1 MKKRLNHYV
10 LNRVKYFLNSV
21 YNKILYIKYIKHMNI
36 FFTYT
41 FLIAAVASGTA
52 SNILAKE
59 AEGFSK
65 IVPSLMSALTIVLC
79 MYCLSQVM
87 KTISAGYT
95 YATFAGLC
103 IIATTVLGILRFN
116 QWPNFY
122 AFIGLILI
130 IIGVILVNLLGQ
142 N

>member
-1 MKKRLNHYV
+1 M
-10 LNRVKYFLNSV
+10 
-21 YNKILYIKYIKHMNI
+21 II
-36 FFTYT
+36 TYS
-41 FLIAAVASGTA
+41 FMIAAVALGTA
-52 SNILAKE
+52 SNIFAKE
-59 AEGFSK
+59 AEGFTK
-65 IVPSLMSALTIVLC
+65 LFPSLLSALTIVLC

-103 IIATTVLGILRFN
+103 IIATTIIGILRFN

-130 IIGVILVNLLGQ
+130 IIGVVLVNLLGK

>member
-1 MKKRLNHYV
+1 M
-10 LNRVKYFLNSV
+10 
-21 YNKILYIKYIKHMNI
+21 II
-36 FFTYT
+36 TYA
-41 FLIAAVASGTA
+41 FMFAAVALGTA
-52 SNILAKE
+52 SNIFAKE
-59 AEGFSK
+59 ADGFTK
-65 IVPSLMSALTIVLC
+65 LFPSLLSGLTILLC

-103 IIATTVLGILRFN
+103 IIATTILGIMRFN

-122 AFIGLILI
+122 AFIGLIFI
-130 IIGVILVNLLGQ
+130 IIGVVLVNLLGK

>member
-1 MKKRLNHYV
+1 M
-10 LNRVKYFLNSV
+10 S
-21 YNKILYIKYIKHMNI
+21 I

-41 FLIAAVASGTA
+41 FLIAAVVFGTA
-52 SNILAKE
+52 SNIFAKE
-59 AEGFSK
+59 AEGFTK
-65 IVPSLMSALTIVLC
+65 IFPSLISALTIVLC

-103 IIATTVLGILRFN
+103 IIATTILGILRFN
-116 QWPNFY
+116 QWPNLS
-122 AFIGLILI
+122 AFVGLGFI
-130 IIGVILVNLLGQ
+130 IIGVIMVNLLGK

>member
-1 MKKRLNHYV
+1 MSIV
-10 LNRVKYFLNSV
+10 LPYF
-21 YNKILYIKYIKHMNI
+21 Y
-36 FFTYT
+36 
-41 FLIAAVASGTA
+41 LIVAVALGTA
-52 SNILAKE
+52 SNIFAKE
-59 AEGFSK
+59 SEGFSK
-65 IVPSLMSALTIVLC
+65 IIPSLFSLLTIVLC

-103 IIATTVLGILRFN
+103 IIATVILGIYRFN

-130 IIGVILVNLLGQ
+130 IIGVILVNLLGK

>member
-1 MKKRLNHYV
+1 MINKYDFMITSYV
-10 LNRVKYFLNSV
+10 
-21 YNKILYIKYIKHMNI
+21 
-36 FFTYT
+36 
-41 FLIAAVASGTA
+41 FLIAAVILGTA
-52 SNILAKE
+52 SNIFAKE
-59 AEGFSK
+59 AEGFTK
-65 IVPSLMSALTIVLC
+65 VFPSLLSALTIVLC

-103 IIATTVLGILRFN
+103 IIATTIIGVLRFN

-122 AFIGLILI
+122 AFIGLIFI
-130 IIGVILVNLLGQ
+130 IIGVVLVNLMGK

>member
-1 MKKRLNHYV
+1 M
-10 LNRVKYFLNSV
+10 
-21 YNKILYIKYIKHMNI
+21 II
-36 FFTYT
+36 TYS
-41 FLIAAVASGTA
+41 FMIAAVAFGTA
-52 SNILAKE
+52 SNIFAKE
-59 AEGFSK
+59 AEGFTK
-65 IVPSLMSALTIVLC
+65 LLPSLLSALTIVLC

-103 IIATTVLGILRFN
+103 IIATTIIGILRFN

-122 AFIGLILI
+122 AFIGLIFI
-130 IIGVILVNLLGQ
+130 IIGVVLVNLLGK

>member
-1 MKKRLNHYV
+1 MINMHY
-10 LNRVKYFLNSV
+10 FMITS
-21 YNKILYIKYIKHMNI
+21 YI
-36 FFTYT
+36 
-41 FLIAAVASGTA
+41 FLIAAVALGTA
-52 SNILAKE
+52 SNIFAKE
-59 AEGFSK
+59 AEGFTK
-65 IVPSLMSALTIVLC
+65 VFPSLLSSLTIVLC

-103 IIATTVLGILRFN
+103 IIATTIIGVLRFN

-122 AFIGLILI
+122 AFIGLIFI
-130 IIGVILVNLLGQ
+130 IIGVVLVNLLGK

>member
-1 MKKRLNHYV
+1 M
-10 LNRVKYFLNSV
+10 
-21 YNKILYIKYIKHMNI
+21 II
-36 FFTYT
+36 TYA
-41 FLIAAVASGTA
+41 FMFAAVALGTA
-52 SNILAKE
+52 SNIFAKE
-59 AEGFSK
+59 AEGFTK
-65 IVPSLMSALTIVLC
+65 LFPSLLSALTIVLC

-103 IIATTVLGILRFN
+103 IIATTVLGIMRFN

-122 AFIGLILI
+122 AFIGLIFI
-130 IIGVILVNLLGQ
+130 IIGVILVNLLGK

>member
-1 MKKRLNHYV
+1 M
-10 LNRVKYFLNSV
+10 
-21 YNKILYIKYIKHMNI
+21 II
-36 FFTYT
+36 TYA
-41 FLIAAVASGTA
+41 FMFAAVALGTA
-52 SNILAKE
+52 SNIFAKE
-59 AEGFSK
+59 AEGFTK
-65 IVPSLMSALTIVLC
+65 LFPSLLSALTIVLC

-103 IIATTVLGILRFN
+103 IIATTIIGIMRFN

-122 AFIGLILI
+122 AFIGLIFI
-130 IIGVILVNLLGQ
+130 IIGVVLVNLLGK

>member
-1 MKKRLNHYV
+1 MINKYDFMITSYV
-10 LNRVKYFLNSV
+10 
-21 YNKILYIKYIKHMNI
+21 
-36 FFTYT
+36 
-41 FLIAAVASGTA
+41 FLIAAVILGTA
-52 SNILAKE
+52 SNIFAKE
-59 AEGFSK
+59 AEGFTK
-65 IVPSLMSALTIVLC
+65 IFPSLLSALTIVLC

-103 IIATTVLGILRFN
+103 IIATTIIGVLRFN

-122 AFIGLILI
+122 AFIGLIFI
-130 IIGVILVNLLGQ
+130 VIGVVMVNLLGK

>member
-1 MKKRLNHYV
+1 M
-10 LNRVKYFLNSV
+10 
-21 YNKILYIKYIKHMNI
+21 
-36 FFTYT
+36 
-41 FLIAAVASGTA
+41 IAAIALGTA
-52 SNILAKE
+52 SNIFAKE
-59 AEGFSK
+59 AKGFTK
-65 IVPSLMSALTIVLC
+65 LFPSLLSVLTIVLC

-103 IIATTVLGILRFN
+103 IIATTILGILRFN

-130 IIGVILVNLLGQ
+130 IIGVVLVNLLGK

>member
-1 MKKRLNHYV
+1 M
-10 LNRVKYFLNSV
+10 
-21 YNKILYIKYIKHMNI
+21 II
-36 FFTYT
+36 TYA
-41 FLIAAVASGTA
+41 FMFAAVALGTA
-52 SNILAKE
+52 SNIFAKE
-59 AEGFSK
+59 AEGFTK
-65 IVPSLMSALTIVLC
+65 ILPSLLSALTIVLC

-103 IIATTVLGILRFN
+103 IIATTVIGILRFN

-122 AFIGLILI
+122 AFIGLIFI
-130 IIGVILVNLLGQ
+130 IIGVVLVNLLGK

>member
-1 MKKRLNHYV
+1 M
-10 LNRVKYFLNSV
+10 
-21 YNKILYIKYIKHMNI
+21 II
-36 FFTYT
+36 TYA
-41 FLIAAVASGTA
+41 FMIAAVALGTA
-52 SNILAKE
+52 SNIFAKE
-59 AEGFSK
+59 ADGFTK
-65 IVPSLMSALTIVLC
+65 LFPSLLSGLTILLC

-103 IIATTVLGILRFN
+103 IIATTILGILRFN

-122 AFIGLILI
+122 AFIGLIFI
-130 IIGVILVNLLGQ
+130 IIGVVLVNLLGK

>member
-1 MKKRLNHYV
+1 M
-10 LNRVKYFLNSV
+10 
-21 YNKILYIKYIKHMNI
+21 II
-36 FFTYT
+36 TYAFMVT
-41 FLIAAVASGTA
+41 AVALGTA
-52 SNILAKE
+52 SNIFAKE
-59 AEGFSK
+59 AEGFTK
-65 IVPSLMSALTIVLC
+65 LFPSLLSALTIVLC

-103 IIATTVLGILRFN
+103 IIATTILGIMRFN

-122 AFIGLILI
+122 AFIGLIFI
-130 IIGVILVNLLGQ
+130 IIGVILVNLLGK

>member
-1 MKKRLNHYV
+1 M
-10 LNRVKYFLNSV
+10 S
-21 YNKILYIKYIKHMNI
+21 ILISYS
-36 FFTYT
+36 
-41 FLIAAVASGTA
+41 FLIAAVVFGTA
-52 SNILAKE
+52 SNIFAKE
-59 AEGFSK
+59 AEGFTK
-65 IVPSLMSALTIVLC
+65 ILPTFLSALTIVLC

-87 KTISAGYT
+87 KTIAAGYT

-103 IIATTVLGILRFN
+103 IIGTTILGILRFN

-130 IIGVILVNLLGQ
+130 IIGVIFVNLLGK

>member
-1 MKKRLNHYV
+1 MSLLLTYS
-10 LNRVKYFLNSV
+10 FLLLAV
-21 YNKILYIKYIKHMNI
+21 I
-36 FFTYT
+36 F
-41 FLIAAVASGTA
+41 GTA
-52 SNILAKE
+52 SNIFAKE
-59 AEGFSK
+59 AEGFTK
-65 IVPSLMSALTIVLC
+65 IFPSLLSALTIVLC

-103 IIATTVLGILRFN
+103 IIATTIIGILRFN

-122 AFIGLILI
+122 AFIGLIFI
-130 IIGVILVNLLGQ
+130 IIGVVLVNLLGK

>member
-1 MKKRLNHYV
+1 M
-10 LNRVKYFLNSV
+10 F
-21 YNKILYIKYIKHMNI
+21 I
-36 FFTYT
+36 TYS
-41 FLIAAVASGTA
+41 FMIAAVALGTA
-52 SNILAKE
+52 SNIFAKE
-59 AEGFSK
+59 AEGFTK
-65 IVPSLMSALTIVLC
+65 LFPTLFSALTIVLC

-103 IIATTVLGILRFN
+103 IIATTIIGILRFN

-122 AFIGLILI
+122 AFIGLIFI
-130 IIGVILVNLLGQ
+130 IIGVVLVNLLGK

>member
-1 MKKRLNHYV
+1 MH
-10 LNRVKYFLNSV
+10 
-21 YNKILYIKYIKHMNI
+21 I
-36 FFTYT
+36 FFTYS
-41 FLIAAVASGTA
+41 FLIAAVVFGTA
-52 SNILAKE
+52 SNIFAKE

-65 IVPSLMSALTIVLC
+65 ILPSLMSALTIVLC

-103 IIATTVLGILRFN
+103 IIATTVLGILKFN
-116 QWPNFY
+116 QWPNLY
-122 AFIGLILI
+122 AFVGLIFI
-130 IIGVILVNLLGQ
+130 IIGVSLVNLLGK

>member
-1 MKKRLNHYV
+1 MV
-10 LNRVKYFLNSV
+10 TS
-21 YNKILYIKYIKHMNI
+21 YI
-36 FFTYT
+36 
-41 FLIAAVASGTA
+41 FLIVAVALGTA
-52 SNILAKE
+52 SNIFAKE
-59 AEGFSK
+59 AEGFTK
-65 IVPSLMSALTIVLC
+65 FFPSLLSAITIVLC

-103 IIATTVLGILRFN
+103 IIATTIIGILRFN

-122 AFIGLILI
+122 AFIGLIFI
-130 IIGVILVNLLGQ
+130 IIGVVLVNLLGK

>member
-1 MKKRLNHYV
+1 MY
-10 LNRVKYFLNSV
+10 YFMITS
-21 YNKILYIKYIKHMNI
+21 YI
-36 FFTYT
+36 
-41 FLIAAVASGTA
+41 FLIAAVALGTA
-52 SNILAKE
+52 SNIFAKE
-59 AEGFSK
+59 AEGFTK
-65 IVPSLMSALTIVLC
+65 VFPSLLSALTIVLC

-103 IIATTVLGILRFN
+103 IIATTIIGVLRFN

-122 AFIGLILI
+122 AFIGLIFI
-130 IIGVILVNLLGQ
+130 IIGVLLVNLMGK

>member
-1 MKKRLNHYV
+1 MTYS
-10 LNRVKYFLNSV
+10 FL
-21 YNKILYIKYIKHMNI
+21 L
-36 FFTYT
+36 
-41 FLIAAVASGTA
+41 AAVAFGTA
-52 SNILAKE
+52 SNIFAKE
-59 AEGFSK
+59 AEGFTK
-65 IVPSLMSALTIVLC
+65 FFPSLLSVLTIVLC

-103 IIATTVLGILRFN
+103 IIATTILGILRFN

-122 AFIGLILI
+122 AFIGLIFI
-130 IIGVILVNLLGQ
+130 IIGVVMVNLFGK

>member
-1 MKKRLNHYV
+1 MY
-10 LNRVKYFLNSV
+10 YFMITS
-21 YNKILYIKYIKHMNI
+21 YI
-36 FFTYT
+36 
-41 FLIAAVASGTA
+41 FLIAAVAFGTA
-52 SNILAKE
+52 SNIFAKE
-59 AEGFSK
+59 AEGFTK
-65 IVPSLMSALTIVLC
+65 VFPSLLSALTIVLC

-103 IIATTVLGILRFN
+103 IIATTIIGVLRFN

-122 AFIGLILI
+122 AFIGLIFI
-130 IIGVILVNLLGQ
+130 IIGVVLVNLLGK

>member
-1 MKKRLNHYV
+1 M
-10 LNRVKYFLNSV
+10 
-21 YNKILYIKYIKHMNI
+21 II
-36 FFTYT
+36 TYA
-41 FLIAAVASGTA
+41 FMFAAVALGTA
-52 SNILAKE
+52 SNIFAKE
-59 AEGFSK
+59 AEGFTK
-65 IVPSLMSALTIVLC
+65 LFPSLLSALTIVLC

-103 IIATTVLGILRFN
+103 IIATTIIGIMRFN

-122 AFIGLILI
+122 AFIGLIFI
-130 IIGVILVNLLGQ
+130 IIGVILVNLLGK

>member
-1 MKKRLNHYV
+1 M
-10 LNRVKYFLNSV
+10 
-21 YNKILYIKYIKHMNI
+21 II
-36 FFTYT
+36 TYA
-41 FLIAAVASGTA
+41 FMFAAVALGTA
-52 SNILAKE
+52 SNIFAKE
-59 AEGFSK
+59 AEGFTRLF
-65 IVPSLMSALTIVLC
+65 PSLLSALTIVLC

-103 IIATTVLGILRFN
+103 IIATTILGIMRFN

-122 AFIGLILI
+122 AFIGLIFI
-130 IIGVILVNLLGQ
+130 IIGVILVNLLGK

>member
-1 MKKRLNHYV
+1 M
-10 LNRVKYFLNSV
+10 
-21 YNKILYIKYIKHMNI
+21 II
-36 FFTYT
+36 TYA
-41 FLIAAVASGTA
+41 FMFAAVALGTA
-52 SNILAKE
+52 SNIFAKE
-59 AEGFSK
+59 AEGFTK
-65 IVPSLMSALTIVLC
+65 IFPSLLSALTIVLC

-103 IIATTVLGILRFN
+103 IIATTILGIMRFN

-122 AFIGLILI
+122 AFIGLIFI
-130 IIGVILVNLLGQ
+130 IIGVVLVNLLGK

>member
-1 MKKRLNHYV
+1 M
-10 LNRVKYFLNSV
+10 S
-21 YNKILYIKYIKHMNI
+21 I
-36 FFTYT
+36 FITYT
-41 FLIAAVASGTA
+41 YLFAAIAFGTA

-59 AEGFSK
+59 AEGFTK
-65 IVPSLMSALTIVLC
+65 LFPTLFSALTIVLC

-103 IIATTVLGILRFN
+103 IIATSIFGILRFN
-116 QWPNFY
+116 QWPNLY
-122 AFIGLILI
+122 AFVGLIFI
-130 IIGVILVNLLGQ
+130 IIGVILVNLLGK